1 MSQKRRL
8 LKLPTIVKMYLTLIF
23 PKISRNESAPS
34 LFYFE
39 YIVYTQ
45 LAWGLFLK
53 SPETFQIQNGGCV
66 KGVYQ
71 AGNGNI
77 TNLHIWLTKTM
88 ISARFA
94 RPARASF
101 TLVYFFPVGCETT
114 GNLKCHFFH
123 IYRLSLLPWFTLHGL
138 KLFTWQLQHASS
150 EVTVNFKT
158 RLLNM

>member
-8 LKLPTIVKMYLTLIF
+8 LKLPTTVKMYLTLIF

-39 YIVYTQ
+39 YIVYTR
-45 LAWGLFLK
+45 LAWV
-53 SPETFQIQNGGCV
+53 QIQNGGCV
-66 KGVYQ
+66 KMIYQ
-71 AGNGNI
+71 AGDGNKDVK
-77 TNLHIWLTKTM
+77 NLHIWLTKTM

-94 RPARASF
+94 RPARAF
-101 TLVYFFPVGCETT
+101 FILVYFFPVGCETT

-123 IYRLSLLPWFTLHGL
+123 IYKLSLLPWFTLHGL